1 MKSIAL
7 LLMTGA
13 TIGYTSCNNASDN
26 KTTSDTSTNV
36 TSIPTPDTT
45 TPATTTNTMA
55 SAVVTPPE
63 KTRTYF
69 EKKYPKAAK
78 VTWSRKNR
86 ADYNSSNPD
95 SIDYQVTYNMDNM
108 EYTSWYDYNGN
119 YIMTTEKVDNA
130 NLPPAVNKTIN
141 KQFPGYTVGEI
152 QKEDYKG
159 QASYEIDLDKGS
171 DKLKVNISPAGK
183 VLKKHSRGLGL

>member
-13 TIGYTSCNNASDN
+13 TIGYMSCNNASDSS
-26 KTTSDTSTNV
+26 KASDTSTATTV
-36 TSIPTPDTT
+36 TPTPDTT
-45 TPATTTNTMA
+45 TAATTTNTMTA
-55 SAVVTPPE
+55 TVTPPE

-86 ADYNSSNPD
+86 EDYMSSNPD
-95 SIDYQVTYNMDNM
+95 SMDYQVTYNQDNM
-108 EYTSWYDYNGN
+108 DYTSWYDYNGN

-130 NLPPAVNKTIN
+130 SLPAAVNKTIN

-152 QKEDYKG
+152 KKEDYKG
-159 QASYEIDLDKGS
+159 QESYEIDLDKGN
-171 DKLKVNISPAGK
+171 DKLKVNISPTGK
-183 VLKKHSRGLGL
+183 VLKKHSRGLNL

>member
-13 TIGYTSCNNASDN
+13 TIGYMSCNNASDS
-26 KTTSDTSTNV
+26 TAASDTSTATTV
-36 TSIPTPDTT
+36 TPTPDTT
-45 TPATTTNTMA
+45 TAATTTNTMA
-55 SAVVTPPE
+55 ATVTPPE

-86 ADYNSSNPD
+86 EDYMSSNPD
-95 SIDYQVTYNMDNM
+95 SMDYQVTYNQDNM
-108 EYTSWYDYNGN
+108 DYTSWYDYNGN

-130 NLPPAVNKTIN
+130 SLPAAVNKTIN

-152 QKEDYKG
+152 KKEDYKG
-159 QASYEIDLDKGS
+159 QESYEIDLDKGN

-183 VLKKHSRGLGL
+183 VLKKHSRGLNL

>member
-13 TIGYTSCNNASDN
+13 TIGYMSCNNASDSS
-26 KTTSDTSTNV
+26 KASDTSTATTV
-36 TSIPTPDTT
+36 TPTPDTT
-45 TPATTTNTMA
+45 TAATTTNTMTA
-55 SAVVTPPE
+55 TVTPPE

-86 ADYNSSNPD
+86 EDYMSSNPD
-95 SIDYQVTYNMDNM
+95 SMDYQVTYNQDNM
-108 EYTSWYDYNGN
+108 DYTSWYDYNGN

-130 NLPPAVNKTIN
+130 SLPAAVNKTIN

-152 QKEDYKG
+152 KKEDYKG
-159 QASYEIDLDKGS
+159 QESYEIDLDKGN
-171 DKLKVNISPAGK
+171 DKLKVNISPSGK
-183 VLKKHSRGLGL
+183 VLKKHSRGLNL